1 MFILPTK
8 LLPPQLPARLVSRP
22 RLTALFAQQALPRFT
37 GFFAPAGYGKTTLV
51 QQILAEHIEAEPQAQ
66 LAWYA
71 IDATD
76 NFFSG
81 FWNYIWATTFGR
93 ETKLD
98 DSIPGDA
105 AFEAPSPQWL
115 DESQPEQIAAAY
127 IQAVHS
133 LLSKRQVGQQSGR
146 IFLVLDDLHLVQRPA
161 ILRSLA
167 YLIDFAP
174 AGLHV
179 LATSRSEPDL
189 PLARWKIKQY
199 AMLIHAADLVF
210 TSEEIG
216 YWFGDS
222 FEPEEL
228 ANATGGWA
236 AALRLIDSGEARMR
250 SRPDAQAERKN
261 LPSTLNQDEVDVYVA
276 QEVLVELPEDLLQ
289 FVLDV
294 AHFQQFTLDL
304 CDLVRDEDNTREC
317 LNELLR
323 RRLFIIELDEQSQW
337 YRFHDLF
344 RNGALYLLR
353 HEYPARYENLLQK
366 TVAALI
372 DSDCYLEAVQYLFVR
387 ERWGQA
393 ADELER
399 VGNHILRQGYH
410 QLVLSWLQDLPMEIA
425 AIRPRLTLMR
435 AWCLFFDNRF
445 AAVTDT
451 LDQMAIAFP
460 TLFDADQPATGEDS
474 QLRPELHLLS
484 AYVDRFSGDYE
495 QARHKTT
502 AALKELQHIDVPM
515 KSLAYFGLANDSYI
529 ASDLDNAA
537 IELRKASLEAK
548 VEQRYSTFLSSIGL
562 LVWIYSIR
570 GAGEDAL
577 ALRKSAVEW
586 ITSFHRNERD
596 PNVVSCWLNSGL
608 VLTHL
613 AAGNL
618 VQAKAALSPM
628 LEFVADAE
636 PQQQI
641 FTWFVQARLYLVEG
655 KFKDAAGLLHQA
667 CRVLESASEDTQ
679 ALAPPLTALLNK
691 VHLFRARY
699 ECADAASFAAALKD
713 LPNSEWTENNAH
725 ILTRVETRL
734 AFAEWQLLRCE
745 LDNDQFCEQA
755 LDAARVLLDLVASTE
770 LHYHQTVAHLLLA
783 LAIRRTGGEHAAVQE
798 HLIAAV
804 KMAARLKLVGCALL
818 FADEVRQLL
827 AELPESATIGLDRTF
842 LAQWI
847 QHLGNWR
854 KAPADGLASEAE
866 LARTTGRVASAPI
879 LPDASASASDT
890 MVEEDS
896 SASTLLSQ
904 REIEVLELINK
915 GLPNKLIASD
925 LNLAPATIKAHIRNI
940 YGKLGAGRRTEAL
953 AIARSKGLL
962 KS

>member
-22 RLTALFAQQALPRFT
+22 RLMALFAQQVMPRFT
-37 GFFAPAGYGKTTLV
+37 GVFAPAGYGKTTLV
-51 QQILAEHIEAEPQAQ
+51 QQIVAEHLATDSTAQ

-93 ETKLD
+93 EAKLD
-98 DSIPGDA
+98 ESIPGEA

-115 DESQPEQIAAAY
+115 DEAQPEQIAAAY
-127 IQAVHS
+127 IQAVHL
-133 LLSKRQVGQQSGR
+133 LLSKRQLNSQGGR
-146 IFLVLDDLHLVQRPA
+146 IFLILDDLHLVQRPA

-222 FEPEEL
+222 FEAEEL

-250 SRPDAQAERKN
+250 SRNEVPADKRS

-294 AHFQQFTLDL
+294 AHLQQFTLDL
-304 CDLVRDEDNTREC
+304 CHLVRDEDNSREC

-323 RRLFIIELDEQSQW
+323 RHLFIIELDEQSQW

-353 HEYPARYENLLQK
+353 HEYPVRYENLLQK

-372 DSDCYLEAVQYLFVR
+372 DSDCFLEAVQYLFIR
-387 ERWGQA
+387 ERWVQA

-410 QLVLSWLQDLPMEIA
+410 QLVLSWLQDLPMDIA
-425 AIRPRLTLMR
+425 AMRPRLTLMR

-451 LDQMAIAFP
+451 LDQMQIAFP
-460 TLFDADQPATGEDS
+460 ELFDTNQPASGEAS
-474 QLRPELHLLS
+474 QLRPELHLLA
-484 AYVDRFSGDYE
+484 AYVDRFSGEYA

-529 ASDLDNAA
+529 ASDLESAA
-537 IELRKASLEAK
+537 VELRKATLEAK
-548 VEQRYSTFLSSIGL
+548 VEQRYSTFLSSVGL
-562 LVWIYSIR
+562 LVWIYSVR

-586 ITSFHRNERD
+586 IRSFHRNERD

-613 AAGNL
+613 AAGNVL
-618 VQAKAALSPM
+618 QAKAALSPM

-636 PQQQI
+636 AQQQI
-641 FTWFVQARLYLVEG
+641 FTWYVQARLNVMERN
-655 KFKDAAGLLHQA
+655 FREAAGLLHQA
-667 CRVLESASEDTQ
+667 CRVLESASDDTQ

-691 VHLFRARY
+691 IHLFRIRY
-699 ECADAASFAAALKD
+699 ESTNEAQIAAALTD
-713 LPNSEWTENNAH
+713 LPDNHWTENNQH

-734 AFAEWQLLRCE
+734 VYAEWLLLRCE
-745 LDNDQFCEQA
+745 FEGEQHCEDA
-755 LDAARVLLDLVASTE
+755 LAAAIRLSEMVESSE
-770 LHYHQTVAHLLLA
+770 LHYHQTVAHLLMA
-783 LAIRRTGGEHAAVQE
+783 LTLKRAGREQRFVQA
-798 HLIAAV
+798 HVLAAV
-804 KMAARLKLVGCALL
+804 KLAARFKLVGCALL
-818 FADEVRQLL
+818 FTEEVRALL
-827 AELPESATIGLDRTF
+827 EDLPESAVIGLDRAF

-847 QHLGNWR
+847 EHLSAWMVQPGACCVEPDPLQVAMA
-854 KAPADGLASEAE
+854 APAGATVSPGPKRQAAAE
-866 LARTTGRVASAPI
+866 P
-879 LPDASASASDT
+879 
-890 MVEEDS
+890 EDDH
-896 SASTLLSQ
+896 ALTLLSQ

-915 GLPNKLIASD
+915 GLPNKLIAND
-925 LNLAPATIKAHIRNI
+925 LSLAPATIKAHIRNI

-953 AIARSKGLL
+953 AIARARGLL

>member
-51 QQILAEHIEAEPQAQ
+51 QQILAEHLDTDSKAQ

-71 IDATD
+71 VDATD

-98 DSIPGDA
+98 DSIPGEA

-133 LLSKRQVGQQSGR
+133 LLNKRQAAQQGGQ

-161 ILRSLA
+161 ILRSIA

-174 AGLHV
+174 PGLHV
-179 LATSRSEPDL
+179 LATSRSEPDM

-199 AMLIHAADLVF
+199 ATLIHAADLVF

-222 FEPEEL
+222 FEPDEL

-250 SRPDAQAERKN
+250 SRTGSQPDRKA

-323 RRLFIIELDEQSQW
+323 RRLFIIELDEQAQW

-353 HEYPARYENLLQK
+353 NEYPARYENLLQK

-372 DSDCYLEAVQYLFVR
+372 DSDCFLEAVQYLFLR
-387 ERWGQA
+387 ERWAQA

-410 QLVLSWLQDLPMEIA
+410 QLVLSWLQDLPMEIEA
-425 AIRPRLTLMR
+425 TRPRLTLMR

-445 AAVTDT
+445 AAVTDI

-460 TLFDADQPATGEDS
+460 ALFDADQTATGEDS
-474 QLRPELHLLS
+474 QLRPELHLLA
-484 AYVDRFSGDYE
+484 AYVDRFSGDYA

-537 IELRKASLEAK
+537 VELRKATLEAK

-613 AAGNL
+613 AAGNIL
-618 VQAKAALSPM
+618 QAKAALSPM

-636 PQQQI
+636 AQQQI
-641 FTWFVQARLYLVEG
+641 FTWYVQARLHLVER
-655 KFKDAAGLLHQA
+655 KYREATALLHQA

-691 VHLFRARY
+691 VHLFRMRY
-699 ECADAASFAAALKD
+699 EHAESASMGSALMD
-713 LPNSEWTENNAH
+713 LPDKQWSENNAH
-725 ILTRVETRL
+725 ILTQVETRL
-734 AFAEWQLLRCE
+734 AYAEWQLLRCE
-745 LDNDQFCEQA
+745 YDGEAHSEQA
-755 LDAARVLLDLVASTE
+755 LEAATALITLVTPTE
-770 LHYHQTVAHLLLA
+770 LHYHQTAAHLLMA
-783 LAIRRTGGEHAAVQE
+783 LTAKRAGRDPLLVRDHVVAAIRLATRF
-798 HLIAAV
+798 
-804 KMAARLKLVGCALL
+804 KLVSCALL
-818 FADEVRQLL
+818 FADQVRQLL
-827 AELPESATIGLDRTF
+827 SELSDSVTSGLDRAF
-842 LAQWI
+842 INQWI
-847 QHLGNWR
+847 QHLGSWLEQ
-854 KAPADGLASEAE
+854 APSALAD
-866 LARTTGRVASAPI
+866 
-879 LPDASASASDT
+879 
-890 MVEEDS
+890 
-896 SASTLLSQ
+896 SASTAPTEARQTTPVSAPELQSSSAAEDMGASSLLSQ

-915 GLPNKLIASD
+915 GLPNKLIAND

-953 AIARSKGLL
+953 AIARSRGLL